1 MTEEI
6 PNHGKIL
13 CDKLDLLKKAIEA
26 GSTENRSLSELIG
39 FSAVGL
45 DRLDLANYVY
55 NFREKVLRSTADIDW
70 SDAQHEF
77 LVNTFIDFAKRIE
90 WLTTNTAVNLWN
102 GNGGPASQAILVT
115 LLVMEQT
122 IAHDLQWPSEPDQ
135 YALPP
140 QLKRRITAATRR
152 LQEIEGASEGIEE
165 KVRQILAAHEAA
177 EAFPADLAQLEEWQ
191 TQLSKLQQEATEA
204 HEKLVKGSS
213 EGAEY
218 LEMLQRDSSQAAAIV
233 AKCNDAFRMATST
246 GLAGAF
252 HNRAVALN
260 KSIIAWT
267 IGLLI
272 ALTVGSVLG
281 AMRINALSTLLIGDS
296 PKWGSI
302 TLQIVLSALSVGAP
316 LWFAWL
322 ATSQIGQRFR
332 LAEDYAF
339 KASVAKA
346 YEGYREEAKLLENS
360 EFSARLFGVA
370 LERLEE
376 APLRLID
383 KYGVHGSPLHE
394 LVQSRAFQG
403 AIETL
408 PGFRERLASMLKP
421 KTDTKHQGPSP
432 SASATAQGETT

>member
-1 MTEEI
+1 MADEI
-6 PNHGKIL
+6 TDYGKHL
-13 CDKLDLLKKAIEA
+13 CDKLQLLEDAITN
-26 GSTENRSLSELIG
+26 GSTEERSLTDLIG
-39 FSAVGL
+39 FTAVGL
-45 DRLDLANYVY
+45 DRYDLRNYVRS
-55 NFREKVLRSTADIDW
+55 FRATVARTTEGIDW
-70 SDAQHEF
+70 ADDKRASLATMLSDYATR
-77 LVNTFIDFAKRIE
+77 VE
-90 WLTTNTAVNLWN
+90 WLSANTAPNLWN
-102 GNGGPASQAILVT
+102 GHGAAASNAILVT
-115 LLVMEQT
+115 LLVIEQT
-122 IAHDLQWPSEPDQ
+122 LAFYLQWPSEPDQ

-140 QLKRRITAATRR
+140 QLKRRITAASRR
-152 LQEIEGASEGIEE
+152 LQDIESTSGDIEE

-191 TQLSKLQQEATEA
+191 DQLKGLRQESAAAHARLMEDSQQGAALLEALKRE
-204 HEKLVKGSS
+204 
-213 EGAEY
+213 
-218 LEMLQRDSSQAAAIV
+218 SSQAEIIV

-267 IGLLI
+267 VGLLV
-272 ALTVGSVLG
+272 ALTIGSLLG
-281 AMRINALSTLLIGDS
+281 ALRINALSTLLNNDNV
-296 PKWGSI
+296 KWGAI

-346 YEGYREEAKLLENS
+346 YEGYREEAKLLDNS
-360 EFSARLFGVA
+360 EFSTRLFGAA
-370 LERLEE
+370 LERFEE

-383 KYGVHGSPLHE
+383 KYGVHGSPMHE
-394 LVQSRAFQG
+394 LVQSRAFQA

-408 PGFRERLASMLKP
+408 PGFRERLTTLLKP
-421 KTDTKHQGPSP
+421 KADAAKQVARPPPTPS
-432 SASATAQGETT
+432 SVLASA